1 VKKKKAGNEISPEN
15 KAFVVSFYEE
25 NAKMCAGSREY
36 VNKVDPNGAKIKK
49 QCMLLLDKIEEL
61 FVVLVAE
68 NSTVKIGMI
77 IDLILNFS
85 CNFPSH
91 FLYFIFFLYFFI

>member
-1 VKKKKAGNEISPEN
+1 
-15 KAFVVSFYEE
+15 
-25 NAKMCAGSREY
+25 
-36 VNKVDPNGAKIKK
+36 
-49 QCMLLLDKIEEL
+49 MLLLDKIEEL

-91 FLYFIFFLYFFI
+91 FLYFIFCLYFFILDYLNFLSWDQNGVLLLDHQEPTMSVCVSIT

>member
-1 VKKKKAGNEISPEN
+1 
-15 KAFVVSFYEE
+15 
-25 NAKMCAGSREY
+25 
-36 VNKVDPNGAKIKK
+36 
-49 QCMLLLDKIEEL
+49 MLLLDKIEEL

-91 FLYFIFFLYFFI
+91 FLYFIFFYIFLFRIIQIFESWDQNGVLLLDHQEPTMSVCVSIT